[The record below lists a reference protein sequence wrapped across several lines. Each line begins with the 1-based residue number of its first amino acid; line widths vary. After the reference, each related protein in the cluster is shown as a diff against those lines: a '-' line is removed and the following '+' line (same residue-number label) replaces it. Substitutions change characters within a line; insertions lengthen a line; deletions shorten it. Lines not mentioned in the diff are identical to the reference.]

1 MTSVDKEL
9 ETIDERLSALEQ
21 EKKSLLKLKQRLI
34 ARERLPPQVESSA
47 QAPVSTRAKIA
58 LFGGLLRGRQEVH
71 AVRWENK
78 QGRQGYALAC
88 DNEWRQGICH
98 KPKVKCGECLHQAF
112 HPLDQRAIYEHL
124 SGQRTVGLY
133 PLLPEDDTGRYS
145 ATSRDHL

>member
-21 EKKSLLKLKQRLI
+21 EKMSLLKLKLKQRLT
-34 ARERLPPQVESSA
+34 ARERLPAQVEISA
-47 QAPVSTRAKIA
+47 QAPASAREKIA
-58 LFGGLLRGRQEVH
+58 LFGELFRGRQEVH

-78 QGRQGYALAC
+78 QGRQGYVLAC

-112 HPLDQRAIYEHL
+112 QPLDQRAFY
-124 SGQRTVGLY
+124 
-133 PLLPEDDTGRYS
+133 
-145 ATSRDHL
+145 